1 MKKNINQTQKQGWL
15 TLFALVIIA
24 FAVSI
29 GFTPLFELIED
40 GIAARIIGSSFGAIF
55 VIILTMFLLNK
66 QTEIEQESKKSER
79 VFDEKVKIYQKILD
93 ICSDMLM
100 DGNLTQDEINRLPF
114 PLIRLQMLADDTVIE
129 TFQKVFNKLNDIYK
143 SDAEAEEVEIQEEEK
158 NEIYQLLSNFSS
170 ECRKDQ
176 EISNIQINEK
186 IKNETANTI
195 SQANSRKKNDQ
206 TKFKFDGKILPKNQY
221 VYSVVTNYLKEN
233 PQLTLEQFKN
243 SVFDRH
249 SYGKTGQYACWKTY
263 KEVMDLHYNGK
274 GAYRFYVS
282 KIAKEIETNKDK
294 VIKLLDE
301 EICLSNNWGKDNIK
315 LFINDMKSKGV
326 RTK

>member
-1 MKKNINQTQKQGWL
+1 
-15 TLFALVIIA
+15 
-24 FAVSI
+24 
-29 GFTPLFELIED
+29 
-40 GIAARIIGSSFGAIF
+40 
-55 VIILTMFLLNK
+55 MFLLNK

-114 PLIRLQMLADDTVIE
+114 PLIRLQMLSDDMVIE

-143 SDAEAEEVEIQEEEK
+143 SDLEAEVVKIQEEEK

-170 ECRKDQ
+170 ECRKDL
-176 EISNIQINEK
+176 EISNVEINEK
-186 IKNETANTI
+186 IKNETAKTI

-206 TKFKFDGKILPKNQY
+206 TKFKFNGKMLPKNQY

-243 SVFDRH
+243 SVFDRN
-249 SYGKTGQYACWKTY
+249 SYGRKGQWEGWKTY
-263 KEVMDLHYNGK
+263 KEVMDLHYNGS
-274 GAYRFYVS
+274 GAHRFYVS
-282 KIAKEIETNKDK
+282 EIAKDIEKNKDK
-294 VIKLLDE
+294 VIKLIDE
-301 EICLSNNWGKDNIK
+301 EICLANTWVIGNMKP
-315 LFINDMKSKGV
+315 FIDDMNVKGI
-326 RTK
+326 RTE

>member
-29 GFTPLFELIED
+29 GFTPLFELIEG

-143 SDAEAEEVEIQEEEK
+143 SDAEAEEVEIQEEDK

-170 ECRKDQ
+170 ECRKDL
-176 EISNIQINEK
+176 EISNVQINEK

-206 TKFKFDGKILPKNQY
+206 TKFKFDKKTLPKNQY

-243 SVFDRH
+243 NVFDRN
-249 SYGKTGQYACWKTY
+249 SYGRKGQWEGWKTY
-263 KEVMDLHYNGK
+263 KEVMDLHYNGS
-274 GAYRFYVS
+274 GAHRFYVS
-282 KIAKEIETNKDK
+282 EIAKDIEKNKDK
-294 VIKLLDE
+294 VIKLIDE
-301 EICLSNNWGKDNIK
+301 EICLANTWTIENMKP
-315 LFINDMKSKGV
+315 FIDDMNSKGI
-326 RTK
+326 RTE

>member
-1 MKKNINQTQKQGWL
+1 LKKNINETRKQGWY
-15 TLFALVIIA
+15 TLLALVVIG
-24 FAVSI
+24 FAVYM
-29 GFTPLFELIED
+29 GFTPLFDLLQD
-40 GIAARIIGSSFGAIF
+40 GIASNVIGSSFGAIF

-79 VFDEKVKIYQKILD
+79 VFHEKVELYKQILD
-93 ICSDMLM
+93 ICSDMLK

-114 PLIRLQMLADDTVIE
+114 PLIRLQMLADDQVISS
-129 TFQKVFNKLNDIYK
+129 FQKVFNELNDIYR
-143 SDAEAEEVEIQEEEK
+143 SDAKAEEVLIKEEEK
-158 NEIYQLLSNFSS
+158 DEIYQLLSNFSS
-170 ECRKDQ
+170 ECRKDL
-176 EISNIQINEK
+176 EISNVEINEK
-186 IKNETANTI
+186 IKNETVDTI
-195 SQANSRKKNDQ
+195 SAASRKKNDQ
-206 TKFKFDGKILPKNQY
+206 TKYPFDGKLLPKSQY